1 MVLTNW
7 RYAWNNSA
15 DPRIVRAH
23 SLVDAVAGVRPA
35 VVRSAG
41 SPDAPVLAYG
51 GLSRGVIHVL
61 DFLEQRRGGV
71 PARTEHRST
80 WPELAHA
87 DAVSETDILAVG
99 MPVRRTPAPLPAH
112 SVLAPLRITLSVPIG
127 RDFEPVLRRIARK
140 ARQQYARELVARE
153 RTLEVASSA
162 VDFDHFYDGMHRP
175 TMAVRHGAAAR
186 SVSRRT
192 AWACLFRRGVLF
204 FLCESGRRTAG
215 MLCRLDGRTLVIRLA
230 GVEGGGSTAYESATY
245 LALYIMI
252 FQWATGR
259 GVTRV
264 DLSGCEPF
272 LSKGLF
278 QFKRKMHPEVALPAN
293 HFGEQRLLLRVLR
306 DRPPVR
312 DFLVANPMLAM
323 FSEDG
328 FEAVYFHD
336 DQRPARLDL
345 RWECP
350 GVSGKRLVHLDEFL
364 DGLSAVG
371 RPPRLSLR

>member
-1 MVLTNW
+1 MLTNW

-23 SLVDAVAGVRPA
+23 SLVDAAVELRPA

-41 SPDAPVLAYG
+41 SPDAPVFAYG
-51 GLSRGVIHVL
+51 GLSRGVVHVL

-71 PARTEHRST
+71 SARTERRST
-80 WPELAHA
+80 WPELVHA
-87 DAVSETDILAVG
+87 EAVPDTDILAVG
-99 MPVRRTPAPLPAH
+99 LPVRRIPARLPAR
-112 SVLAPLRITLSVPIG
+112 SVLAPLRITLSVPVG
-127 RDFEPVLRRIARK
+127 RDFETVLGRISRK

-186 SVSRRT
+186 SESRRT

-230 GVEGGGSTAYESATY
+230 GVEGGGSKAYESATY

-252 FQWATGR
+252 FRWAAGH

-278 QFKRKMHPEVALPAN
+278 QFKRKMHPEVTLPAN
-293 HFGEQRLLLRVLR
+293 HFGEQRLLLRVVR
-306 DRPPVR
+306 DRPAVR
-312 DFLVANPMLAM
+312 DFLVANPMLTM
-323 FSEDG
+323 SSEDG

-336 DQRPARLDL
+336 EQRPARSDL

-350 GVSGKRLVHLDEFL
+350 GVTGKRLVHLDEFL
-364 DGLSAVG
+364 AGRSAVG
-371 RPPRLSLR
+371 RQPRVSLR